1 MNNITYILGSI
12 YDDDL
17 LLQIIA
23 MKYLVLIL
31 NLFILTSNFT
41 YCQHN
46 INITAEQK
54 QKLEKLKKEV
64 SENLTK
70 GILPYWSGKMTDNM
84 NGGFYGRIDGKDQVY
99 PVAEKGGILNARIL
113 WTFSSAYRV
122 LHDTSYLRTAKRA
135 KDYIIAHFIDA
146 QYGGAYMSLN
156 ADGSPSNTR
165 KHIYTNAFFIYG
177 LAEYSRATGDKQA
190 LAEAMKIFELF
201 EKHAAD
207 NEFGGYYEVFS
218 QDWQRVRERMIGE
231 SSDKVEKTMN
241 TSLHVME
248 AYANLYRVS
257 GNKAVGESLR
267 DLIEIFL
274 DKIIDKKSSHLICFL
289 DRQWNSMSKVDSY
302 GHDIESSW
310 LLYEAANL
318 LGDQKLIDRVKEAG
332 IKIANAALEGYQPDG
347 SMLTEK
353 DNATGRLRTQR
364 SWWEQAETVVGC
376 LNAFE
381 LTGDESYLE
390 KSLDCWT
397 YIKQHFVDAKNGG
410 WFSYVSES
418 GVPGGDKGG
427 YWICPYH
434 SGRMCMEVIE
444 RVNDH

>member
-1 MNNITYILGSI
+1 MNRYII
-12 YDDDL
+12 L
-17 LLQIIA
+17 LI
-23 MKYLVLIL
+23 LVL
-31 NLFILTSNFT
+31 FSSNPG
-41 YCQHN
+41 YCQDHKK
-46 INITAEQK
+46 ITPEQK
-54 QKLEKLKKEV
+54 QKLEQLKKEV
-64 SENLTK
+64 TEDLTK
-70 GILPYWSGKMTDNM
+70 NILPFWSNKMTDKV
-84 NGGFYGRIDGKDQVY
+84 NGGFYGRIDGKNQVY
-99 PVAEKGGILNARIL
+99 PETEKGGILNARIL

-122 LHDTSYLRTAKRA
+122 IGDTSYLRVAKRA
-135 KDYIIAHFIDA
+135 KDYLIAHFIDS
-146 QYGGAYMSLN
+146 QYGGAYMSLK

-177 LAEYSRATGDKQA
+177 LAEYSRATGDKQS
-190 LAEAMKIFELF
+190 LAESMKIFELF

-207 NEFGGYYEVFS
+207 REYGGYYEVFS
-218 QDWQRVRERMIGE
+218 NDWQRVRERMIGE
-231 SSDKVEKTMN
+231 NSDKVEKTMN

-257 GNKAVGESLR
+257 GDKAVGERLR

-274 DKIIDKKSSHLICFL
+274 DKIIDKKSFHLICFL
-289 DRQWNSMSKVDSY
+289 DRQWNSTSKVDSY

-364 SWWEQAETVVGC
+364 SWWEQAETVIGC

-381 LTGDESYLE
+381 LTGDESYLK

-397 YIKQHFVDAKNGG
+397 YIKQHFADTKNGG

-434 SGRMCMEVIE
+434 SGRMCMEVFE

>member
-1 MNNITYILGSI
+1 MTNRILLIILAFLLTDSSNCQEQKRITP
-12 YDDDL
+12 D
-17 LLQIIA
+17 
-23 MKYLVLIL
+23 
-31 NLFILTSNFT
+31 
-41 YCQHN
+41 
-46 INITAEQK
+46 QK
-54 QKLEKLKKEV
+54 QKLEQLKKEL
-64 SENLTK
+64 SDNLTK
-70 GILPYWSGKMTDNM
+70 NILPYWSSRMVDNI

-99 PVAEKGGILNARIL
+99 PDAEKGGILNARIL
-113 WTFSSAYRV
+113 WTYSSVCRV
-122 LHDTSYLRTAKRA
+122 MDDTSYLRIAKRA
-135 KDYIIAHFIDA
+135 KDYIIAHFIDS
-146 QYGGAYMSLN
+146 QYGGAYMSLK
-156 ADGSPSNTR
+156 ADGTPSNTR
-165 KHIYTNAFFIYG
+165 KHIYTNAFIIYG

-207 NEFGGYYEVFS
+207 RESGGYYEVFS
-218 QDWQRVRERMIGE
+218 REWERVRERMIGE
-231 SSDKVEKTMN
+231 NSDKVEKTMN

-257 GNKAVGESLR
+257 GDKLVGDRLR
-267 DLIEIFL
+267 NLIEIFL
-274 DKIIDKKSSHLICFL
+274 DKIIDKKTSHLICFM
-289 DRQWNSMSKVDSY
+289 DRSWNSTSTVDSY

-318 LGDQKLIDRVKEAG
+318 LDDQKLIDRVKETG

-347 SMLTEK
+347 SMLSDK
-353 DNATGRLRTQR
+353 DNATGHVRTQR
-364 SWWEQAETVVGC
+364 SWWEQAETVVGY

-381 LTGDESYLE
+381 LTGDESYLNR
-390 KSLDCWT
+390 SLKCWE

-434 SGRMCMEVIE
+434 NGRMCMEVIE
-444 RVNDH
+444 RVSEHEYLF

>member
-1 MNNITYILGSI
+1 MKAHILF
-12 YDDDL
+12 
-17 LLQIIA
+17 
-23 MKYLVLIL
+23 
-31 NLFILTSNFT
+31 LFITLPFSNPGS
-41 YCQHN
+41 CQDHKK
-46 INITAEQK
+46 ITPEQK
-54 QKLEKLKKEV
+54 QKLEQLKKEV
-64 SENLTK
+64 TEDLTEN
-70 GILPYWSGKMTDNM
+70 ILPFWSDKMTDKV
-84 NGGFYGRIDGKDQVY
+84 NGGFYGRIDGNDQVY
-99 PVAEKGGILNARIL
+99 PESEKGGILNARIL

-122 LHDTSYLRTAKRA
+122 LHDTSYLRTATRA
-135 KDYIIAHFIDA
+135 KDYIIAHFIDS

-177 LAEYSRATGDKQA
+177 LAEYSRATGDKQS
-190 LAEAMKIFELF
+190 LAEAMKILDLF
-201 EKHAAD
+201 EKYAAD
-207 NEFGGYYEVFS
+207 RENGGYYEVFS
-218 QDWQRVRERMIGE
+218 NDWQRLRERMIGE
-231 SSDKVEKTMN
+231 NSDKVEKTMN

-257 GNKAVGESLR
+257 GGKAVGERLR
-267 DLIEIFL
+267 NLVEIFL

-289 DRQWNSMSKVDSY
+289 DRQWNSTSEVDSY

-310 LLYEAANL
+310 LLDEAANL
-318 LGDQKLIDRVKEAG
+318 LGDQKLIARVREAG

-353 DNATGRLRTQR
+353 DNATGRVRTQR

-381 LTGDESYLE
+381 LTGDESYL
-390 KSLDCWT
+390 KRSLDCWT
-397 YIKQHFVDAKNGG
+397 YVKQHFVDPKNGG

-444 RVNDH
+444 RVSDH

>member
-1 MNNITYILGSI
+1 M
-12 YDDDL
+12 
-17 LLQIIA
+17 
-23 MKYLVLIL
+23 V
-31 NLFILTSNFT
+31 
-41 YCQHN
+41 
-46 INITAEQK
+46 EQK
-54 QKLEKLKKEV
+54 QKLEQLKKEV
-64 SENLTK
+64 EENLTDC
-70 GILPYWSGKMTDNM
+70 ILPYWSEKMTDKIR
-84 NGGFYGRIDGKDQVY
+84 GGFYGRIDGKDQVY
-99 PVAEKGGILNARIL
+99 PESEKGGILNARIL
-113 WTFSSAYRV
+113 WTFSAAYRI
-122 LHDTSYLRTAKRA
+122 LHDTSYLVTATRA
-135 KDYIIAHFIDA
+135 KDYIIAHFIDS
-146 QYGGAYMSLN
+146 QFGGAFMSLK
-156 ADGSPSNTR
+156 ADGTPSDTR
-165 KHIYTNAFFIYG
+165 KQIYTNAFFIYG

-201 EKHAAD
+201 EKHASD
-207 NEFGGYYEVFS
+207 REFGGYYEVFS
-218 QDWQRVRERMIGE
+218 HDWQRVRVKLIGE
-231 SSDKVEKTMN
+231 NSDKVEKTMN

-257 GNKAVGESLR
+257 RDKAVGERLR
-267 DLIEIFL
+267 DLIKIFL

-289 DRQWNSMSKVDSY
+289 DRQWNSTSKVDSY

-318 LGDQKLIDRVKEAG
+318 LGDPKLIGQVKEAG
-332 IKIANAALEGYQPDG
+332 IKIANAAMEGFQPDG

-353 DNATGRLRTQR
+353 DNTTGLVRTQR
-364 SWWEQAETVVGC
+364 SWWEQAETVVGY

-381 LTGDESYLE
+381 LTGNESYLE

-397 YIKQHFVDAKNGG
+397 YIKQHFVDSKNGG

-444 RVNDH
+444 RVNYN

>member
-1 MNNITYILGSI
+1 MKAHILFLVITLPLSNPGS
-12 YDDDL
+12 
-17 LLQIIA
+17 
-23 MKYLVLIL
+23 
-31 NLFILTSNFT
+31 
-41 YCQHN
+41 CQDHKK
-46 INITAEQK
+46 ITPEQK
-54 QKLEKLKKEV
+54 QKLEQLKKEV
-64 SENLTK
+64 TEEFTK
-70 GILPYWSGKMTDNM
+70 NILPFWSDKMTDKV
-84 NGGFYGRIDGKDQVY
+84 NGGFYGRIDGKNQVY
-99 PVAEKGGILNARIL
+99 PETEKGGILNARIL

-122 LHDTSYLRTAKRA
+122 IGDTSYLRVAKRA
-135 KDYIIAHFIDA
+135 KDYIIAHFIDS
-146 QYGGAYMSLN
+146 QYGGAYMSLK

-177 LAEYSRATGDKQA
+177 LAEYSRATGDKQS

-201 EKHAAD
+201 EQHAAD
-207 NEFGGYYEVFS
+207 REYGGYYEVFS
-218 QDWQRVRERMIGE
+218 NDWQRVRERMIGE
-231 SSDKVEKTMN
+231 NSDKVEKTMN

-257 GNKAVGESLR
+257 GDKAVGKRLR

-274 DKIIDKKSSHLICFL
+274 DKIIDKKSFHLICFL
-289 DRQWNSMSKVDSY
+289 DRQWNSTSKVDSY

-364 SWWEQAETVVGC
+364 SWWEQAETVIGC

-381 LTGDESYLE
+381 LTGDESYLK

-397 YIKQHFVDAKNGG
+397 YIKQHFADTKNGG

-434 SGRMCMEVIE
+434 SGRMCMEIFE

>member
-1 MNNITYILGSI
+1 
-12 YDDDL
+12 
-17 LLQIIA
+17 
-23 MKYLVLIL
+23 
-31 NLFILTSNFT
+31 
-41 YCQHN
+41 
-46 INITAEQK
+46 
-54 QKLEKLKKEV
+54 
-64 SENLTK
+64 
-70 GILPYWSGKMTDNM
+70 
-84 NGGFYGRIDGKDQVY
+84 
-99 PVAEKGGILNARIL
+99 
-113 WTFSSAYRV
+113 
-122 LHDTSYLRTAKRA
+122 
-135 KDYIIAHFIDA
+135 
-146 QYGGAYMSLN
+146 
-156 ADGSPSNTR
+156 
-165 KHIYTNAFFIYG
+165 
-177 LAEYSRATGDKQA
+177 
-190 LAEAMKIFELF
+190 
-201 EKHAAD
+201 
-207 NEFGGYYEVFS
+207 
-218 QDWQRVRERMIGE
+218 MIGE
-231 SSDKVEKTMN
+231 NSDKVEKTMN

-257 GNKAVGESLR
+257 GDKAVGERLR

-274 DKIIDKKSSHLICFL
+274 NKIIDKKSFHLICFL
-289 DRQWNSMSKVDSY
+289 DRQWNSTSKVDSY

-364 SWWEQAETVVGC
+364 SWWEQTETVIGC

-381 LTGDESYLE
+381 LTGDESYLK

-397 YIKQHFVDAKNGG
+397 YIKQHFADTKNGG

-434 SGRMCMEVIE
+434 SGRMCMEVFE